1 MKAIDLWMAVC
12 LLFVFA
18 ALIEFAAVNY
28 FSRKAKKKK
37 LKKLQLK
44 AAAEKK
50 RKQRQKMEAASNG
63 GRGGSVGGEE
73 KSGSRGSRSGSSGN
87 AVGKSKSGLAKF
99 RFTRKNKNRKVR
111 KILNW
116 DKGNNMLISYQKFFS
131 VFFSDKSFQVFF
143 R

>member
-73 KSGSRGSRSGSSGN
+73 KSGNRGSRSGSSGN

-131 VFFSDKSFQVFF
+131 VFFSDKSFQGFF
-143 R
+143 